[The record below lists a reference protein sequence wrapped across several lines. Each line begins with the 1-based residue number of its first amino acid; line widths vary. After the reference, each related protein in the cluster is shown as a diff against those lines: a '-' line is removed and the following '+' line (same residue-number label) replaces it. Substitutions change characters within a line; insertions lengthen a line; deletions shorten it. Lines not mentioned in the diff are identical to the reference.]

1 MDSTFTCFVDESGN
15 TGPNLTDKQQPIFVH
30 AGLFVPTPR
39 LDEARQLAVDL
50 RKTCL
55 AAADELHV
63 GILNTRE
70 GRRRVGDLLSALGE
84 LQVVPL
90 VNIMER
96 RMVHAHYVADVCF
109 DYVWNSRAD
118 QKYVTSAEEKHA
130 LAQKLVDV
138 VSNVELDA
146 FANAFRLRDA
156 GALNASID
164 ALAQAL
170 ERASRPELASSI
182 RGAKEQMAEQCEA
195 LNEADA
201 SATAM
206 NTINVSS
213 FAVVLSLCERFARDA
228 KFEKGEFVHDECPQF
243 PAYKMMFELGQKL
256 DGDIAFDNGMSN
268 VPIRR
273 IGRLATGDS
282 KTEPLL
288 QLADV
293 IAGMF
298 RKLTTQK
305 NRLQDRVLDP
315 WLAFTV
321 AFENRW
327 SHTMVSRQLE
337 ELVWNAAMKRR
348 AT

>member
-1 MDSTFTCFVDESGN
+1 MSATFTCFVDESGN
-15 TGPNLTDKQQPIFVH
+15 TGPNLTDKQQPVFVH
-30 AGLFVPTPR
+30 AGLFVPNPR
-39 LDEARQLAVDL
+39 LDDARQLAGDL
-50 RKTCL
+50 RRSCL
-55 AAADELHV
+55 GAADELHV

-70 GRRRVGDLLSALGE
+70 GRRRVGDLLSALSK

-109 DYVWNSRAD
+109 DYVWNARAD

-138 VSNVELDA
+138 VANVELDA
-146 FANAFRLRDA
+146 FANAFRLRA
-156 GALNASID
+156 PSALNASID

-170 ERASRPELASSI
+170 ERGSRAELATSI

-195 LNEADA
+195 LKEADA

-228 KFEKGEFVHDECPQF
+228 KFERGEFVHDECPQF
-243 PAYKMMFELGQKL
+243 PAYKMVFEMGQQRN
-256 DGDIAFDNGMSN
+256 GDIAFDNGMSN
-268 VPIRR
+268 VPIRL
-273 IGRLATGDS
+273 IGSLTTGNS
-282 KTEPLL
+282 RTEPLL

-293 IAGMF
+293 VAGMF

-305 NRLQDRVLDP
+305 NRLQDPVLDP

-327 SHTMVSRQLE
+327 SHTMVSRQLQ
-337 ELVWNAAMKRR
+337 ELVWTAAMKRR